1 MKPQR
6 QNFSKNNTL
15 NYLTHKIMFKKT
27 LSLAF
32 AAMVAL
38 VAQAQKPV
46 MVAGTFSAGENV
58 EKNYALQVRTSVV
71 AGLFE
76 TGRFELKDID
86 SERQIAAETERRSS
100 EDAMNSAAALME
112 HTTET
117 AAEYLLYGGVTQCS
131 ISQSPSQDGKTM
143 YYSAEI
149 TYSVK
154 IVKYANKEVVVS
166 KDYKLAAFR
175 GGFGDTPAAAVMD
188 ATAHIKNDMKNLV
201 DEYFKLEG
209 EILGEGYE
217 TDKKGKK
224 METCLIS
231 LGSDFGL
238 EKGQRLEVSCVE
250 KVAGRDVT
258 KVIGQLTITEVMAG
272 DLSQCKVTKG
282 GDAILVK
289 MKEYLDIKDT
299 APENAVPLKVKTMKQ
314 SAAKNLLKQGGAFLG
329 I

>member
-1 MKPQR
+1 M
-6 QNFSKNNTL
+6 L
-15 NYLTHKIMFKKT
+15 KKT
-27 LSLAF
+27 LSIAF
-32 AAMVAL
+32 AAMIAL
-38 VAQAQKPV
+38 VAQAQKPI
-46 MVAGTFSAGENV
+46 MVAGTFSAGDDV
-58 EKNYALQVRTSVV
+58 DKNYALQVRTSVV
-71 AGLFE
+71 AGLFA

-86 SERQIAAETERRSS
+86 SERQIAAEKERRSS
-100 EDAMNSAAALME
+100 EDAMNNAAALME

-131 ISQSPSQDGKTM
+131 ISKSPSQDGKTI
-143 YYSAEI
+143 YYNADIS
-149 TYSVK
+149 YSVK
-154 IVKYANKEVVVS
+154 IVKYSNKEVVVS
-166 KDYKLAAFR
+166 KDYKLTGFR
-175 GGFGDTPAAAVMD
+175 HGFGSTPDAAVLN

-201 DEYFKLEG
+201 DEHFKLDG

-238 EKGQRLEVSCVE
+238 TKGQRLEVSCVE

-258 KVIGQLTITEVMAG
+258 KIVGQITITEVMAG

-282 GDAILVK
+282 GDVILTK

-299 APENAVPLKVKTMKQ
+299 APENAIPLKVKTMKQ
-314 SAAKNLLKQGGAFLG
+314 SGMKNFLKQSGAFFSM
-329 I
+329 

>member
-15 NYLTHKIMFKKT
+15 NYLIHKIMFKKT

-117 AAEYLLYGGVTQCS
+117 AAEYLLYGGITQCS
-131 ISQSPSQDGKTM
+131 VSQSPSQDGKM

-166 KDYKLAAFR
+166 KDYKLAGFR

-209 EILGEGYE
+209 EIIGEGYE

-224 METCLIS
+224 METCLIT

-238 EKGQRLEVSCVE
+238 EKGQRLEVSCIE

-282 GDAILVK
+282 GDAILAK
-289 MKEYLDIKDT
+289 MKEYLDIKDA

-329 I
+329 M

>member
-1 MKPQR
+1 M
-6 QNFSKNNTL
+6 L
-15 NYLTHKIMFKKT
+15 KKT
-27 LSLAF
+27 LSIAF
-32 AAMVAL
+32 AAMIAL
-38 VAQAQKPV
+38 VAQAQKPI
-46 MVAGTFSAGENV
+46 MVAGTFSAGDDV
-58 EKNYALQVRTSVV
+58 DKNYALQVRTSVV
-71 AGLFE
+71 AGLFA

-100 EDAMNSAAALME
+100 EDAMNNAAALME

-131 ISQSPSQDGKTM
+131 ISKSPSSDGKTM
-143 YYSAEI
+143 YYSADI
-149 TYSVK
+149 SYSVK
-154 IVKYANKEVVVS
+154 IVKYSNKEVVVS
-166 KDYKLAAFR
+166 KDYKLTGFR
-175 GGFGDTPAAAVMD
+175 HGFGSTPDAAVID

-201 DEYFKLEG
+201 DEHFKLEG

-238 EKGQRLEVSCVE
+238 TKGQRLEVSCVE

-258 KVIGQLTITEVMAG
+258 KIIGQITITEVMAG

-282 GDAILVK
+282 GDVILTK

-299 APENAVPLKVKTMKQ
+299 APENAIPLKVKTMKQ
-314 SAAKNLLKQGGAFLG
+314 SGMKNFLKQGGAFLG
-329 I
+329 V